1 MKKFKSEYHLA
12 VQKEIEIPIED
23 ILSFEIL
30 RKRLVVLLETGFLCQ
45 DSFQKAI
52 SFALLEIL
60 AKDSFSFSFFD
71 SLFVRW
77 IARRK
82 ILWERISPEIRDLRQ
97 IVPSFLLVIK
107 SILLE
112 RDFQFN
118 WVRICEKMMLI

>member
-60 AKDSFSFSFFD
+60 AKDSFSFSFFFFWFSVRPLNCSAED
-71 SLFVRW
+71 SLGENLSWNSRPKTNR
-77 IARRK
+77 A
-82 ILWERISPEIRDLRQ
+82 
-97 IVPSFLLVIK
+97 
-107 SILLE
+107 
-112 RDFQFN
+112 
-118 WVRICEKMMLI
+118 